1 MLEKNEIIVA
11 IIRMKGYVP
20 KKLREEIPGPASSDV
35 SLSNNDVFQAI

>member
-35 SLSNNDVFQAI
+35 SLGNNDVFQAI